1 MKKILYLILT
11 VCFISNLSAQ
21 IINFPDSNLKAR
33 LLLAASGNGIAYHNG
48 NSFKIDS
55 NNDNEI
61 EVSEALLVNDLVLYN
76 CGISNLSGLEYFINL
91 THLNCGNNTTNLTQE
106 LLTLILKVEIC
117 GYFILLLQYT
127 FVTQFLFYLIH

>member
-33 LLLAASGNGIAYHNG
+33 LLLAANGNGIAYHNG

-61 EVSEALLVNDLVLYN
+61 EVSEALLVNNLVLRTKFSGCYFSRG
-76 CGISNLSGLEYFINL
+76 CKSLTSGLKPRIVSTWQGGL
-91 THLNCGNNTTNLTQE
+91 S
-106 LLTLILKVEIC
+106 
-117 GYFILLLQYT
+117 
-127 FVTQFLFYLIH
+127 